1 MAENTLKTH
10 RQAQT
15 HHTIGGN
22 STPNHQP
29 RSPTAT
35 TGNNTSTR
43 SLITTARARGNY
55 HQTQPAHKE
64 EPGTGGG
71 VTPETTSSQ
80 PQKTQQP
87 NHPAIYNARTP
98 NKN

>member
-1 MAENTLKTH
+1 MPSARH
-10 RQAQT
+10 
-15 HHTIGGN
+15 
-22 STPNHQP
+22 SPP

-35 TGNNTSTR
+35 TGNNTNTR

-71 VTPETTSSQ
+71 VTPETTGSNRGNGGS
-80 PQKTQQP
+80 K
-87 NHPAIYNARTP
+87 HS
-98 NKN
+98 